1 MGTCVSVSS
10 LPRALRESQ
19 LPSIALVSMFII
31 VFSVLVRGP
40 TVDPSLRGSDENVF
54 SVMHSRVFEA
64 IGVISFAVSSPSLN
78 VYISRL
84 TGGVMILES
93 SMSVIIIRC

>member
-1 MGTCVSVSS
+1 
-10 LPRALRESQ
+10 
-19 LPSIALVSMFII
+19 MFII

-64 IGVISFAVSSPSLN
+64 IGVISFAVSPPSLK
-78 VYISRL
+78 VCILRL
-84 TGGVMILES
+84 TDGVMIMES
-93 SMSVIIIRC
+93 SMSVITIHC